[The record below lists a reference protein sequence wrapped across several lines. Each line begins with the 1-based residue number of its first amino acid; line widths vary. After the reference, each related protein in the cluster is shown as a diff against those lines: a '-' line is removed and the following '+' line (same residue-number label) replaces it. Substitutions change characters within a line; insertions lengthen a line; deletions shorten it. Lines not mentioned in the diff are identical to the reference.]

1 MKVLYTAEAVASDAG
16 RNGRTRTTD
25 GTLDFQLTM
34 PESMGGPGGEGTNP
48 EQLFAAG
55 YAACFANALLSAAR
69 KERLDET
76 ATQGAQVTAQVDIG
90 RQDQGF
96 MGLGV
101 RLLTVLPNLS
111 QADAEHLVEKGHER
125 CPYSRATRGNIEVE
139 LVTEGG
145 LG

>member
-16 RNGRTRTTD
+16 RNGRARSTD
-25 GTLDFQLTM
+25 GTLDFQLTV
-34 PESMGGPGGEGTNP
+34 PESMGGDGGEGTNP

-55 YAACFANALLSAAR
+55 YAACFANAILSAAR
-69 KERLDET
+69 KERLDAS
-76 ATQGAQVTAQVDIG
+76 ATEGLEVTAQVDIG

-111 QADAEHLVEKGHER
+111 QADAESLAQKGHER
-125 CPYSRATRGNIEVE
+125 CPYSRATRGNIEVDV
-139 LVTEGG
+139 VTEGG